1 MGTFKHYLNKEK
13 SKYNWRTV
21 VYIPTGKY
29 DRFGNEIKT
38 HKHIGYYATKSEG
51 EKAERNFWNSF
62 ECGTLELNK
71 NATFGDV
78 AKYYLEYAKNEGRYS
93 KGTICNYEG
102 YLKNHLNIFKLVPVK
117 NITPALIQNWQR
129 DLFSR
134 GTSEHALNGCIKIAK
149 AAFNY
154 AKELGQINTNP
165 FEKIKQK
172 ATTPKL
178 RKRFSTKELKRIID
192 VCQQQ
197 FPEYYCLFI
206 LAILTGARLGEYS
219 ALRPKDID
227 ITSKKI
233 YIEKQITRGEE
244 KNRTKKESSTRVID
258 ISDKVLEAI
267 QWHIETYK
275 IGENDLMFRADNGG
289 LMYAKWVERK
299 LEKLLEACGYDKKFC
314 RVHDLRGQY
323 VDILHLCNVPTSYI
337 SRQVGHSNSYITE
350 TVYTQILKELSTE
363 ANELMD
369 RKIFGGESNG

>member
-129 DLFSR
+129 DLFSS
-134 GTSEHALNGCIKIAK
+134 GTSEHVFNGCIKFA
-149 AAFNY
+149 
-154 AKELGQINTNP
+154 T
-165 FEKIKQK
+165 IK
-172 ATTPKL
+172 
-178 RKRFSTKELKRIID
+178 
-192 VCQQQ
+192 
-197 FPEYYCLFI
+197 CL
-206 LAILTGARLGEYS
+206 ILTTIQIPLG
-219 ALRPKDID
+219 L
-227 ITSKKI
+227 
-233 YIEKQITRGEE
+233 ITR
-244 KNRTKKESSTRVID
+244 TYLID
-258 ISDKVLEAI
+258 
-267 QWHIETYK
+267 
-275 IGENDLMFRADNGG
+275 
-289 LMYAKWVERK
+289 
-299 LEKLLEACGYDKKFC
+299 
-314 RVHDLRGQY
+314 
-323 VDILHLCNVPTSYI
+323 
-337 SRQVGHSNSYITE
+337 
-350 TVYTQILKELSTE
+350 
-363 ANELMD
+363 
-369 RKIFGGESNG
+369 